1 MLTVKNVLIK
11 ILVIEDDRHIA
22 ELVSVN
28 LEDDLTEVTC
38 CYEGNEGFL
47 EATNKEYDL
56 IVLDLMLPG
65 KKGMDICRDLRA
77 SSIYTPILI
86 LTSKNDEID
95 KILGL
100 ESGADDYITK
110 PFSIR
115 EFQARVKAILRR
127 SRLDSKE
134 EKAPDFPEKHSKDL
148 CINQEMR
155 KVELKGLRLSLTPK
169 EFDLL
174 CLLADNAGKTFSR
187 AQLLHKIWGYEFEG
201 YEHTVNSHI
210 NRLRTKLEEDPGN
223 PEYILTTWGIGYRFT
238 EE

>member
-1 MLTVKNVLIK
+1 MTE

-22 ELVSVN
+22 ELVAVN
-28 LEDDLTEVTC
+28 LEDDLTSVHC
-38 CYEGNEGFL
+38 CYDGNEGYL
-47 EATNKEYDL
+47 EATNTEYDL

-65 KKGMDICRDLRA
+65 KKGMDICRELRA

-100 ESGADDYITK
+100 ETGADDYITK
-110 PFSIR
+110 PFSVR

-127 SRLDSKE
+127 SKLDSKNE
-134 EKAPDFPEKHSKDL
+134 STANLPKIHSKEL
-148 CINQEMR
+148 VINQEMR
-155 KVELKGLRLSLTPK
+155 KVELAGERLSLTPK
-169 EFDLL
+169 EFELL
-174 CLLADNAGKTFSR
+174 CLLANNAGKTFSR

-210 NRLRTKLEEDPGN
+210 NRLRTKLEKEPGN

>member
-1 MLTVKNVLIK
+1 MNR

-22 ELVSVN
+22 ELVAVN
-28 LEDDLTEVTC
+28 LEDDLTQVHC
-38 CYEGNEGFL
+38 CHDGDEGFSK
-47 EATNKEYDL
+47 ATNNVYDL

-65 KKGMDICRDLRA
+65 KKGMDICRELRA
-77 SSIYTPILI
+77 AKIYTPILI

-100 ESGADDYITK
+100 EIGADDYITK
-110 PFSIR
+110 PFSVR

-127 SRLDSKE
+127 SKLDS
-134 EKAPDFPEKHSKDL
+134 ADTVTNLPEIHFKDL
-148 CINQEMR
+148 VINQEMR
-155 KVELKGLRLSLTPK
+155 KVELKSQRLSLTPK

-174 CLLADNAGKTFSR
+174 CLLAANAGKTFTR
-187 AQLLHKIWGYEFEG
+187 AQLLHRIWGYEFEG

-210 NRLRTKLEEDPGN
+210 NRLRTKLEKEPGN
-223 PEYILTTWGIGYRFT
+223 PQYILTTWGIGYRFT

>member
-1 MLTVKNVLIK
+1 MTQ

-28 LEDDLTEVTC
+28 LQDDLTEVTC
-38 CYEGNEGFL
+38 CHDGNEGFL
-47 EATNKEYDL
+47 EATNKDYDL

-65 KKGMDICRDLRA
+65 KKGMDICRELRA
-77 SSIYTPILI
+77 SNIYTPILI

-100 ESGADDYITK
+100 ETGADDYITK
-110 PFSIR
+110 PFSVR

-127 SRLDSKE
+127 SKLDSKNE
-134 EKAPDFPEKHSKDL
+134 TTTSLPEIHSKDL
-148 CINQEMR
+148 VINQEMR
-155 KVELKGLRLSLTPK
+155 KVELRGKRLSLTPK
-169 EFDLL
+169 EFELL
-174 CLLADNAGKTFSR
+174 CLLANNAGRTFSR

-210 NRLRTKLEEDPGN
+210 NRLRTKLEKEPGN

-238 EE
+238 ED